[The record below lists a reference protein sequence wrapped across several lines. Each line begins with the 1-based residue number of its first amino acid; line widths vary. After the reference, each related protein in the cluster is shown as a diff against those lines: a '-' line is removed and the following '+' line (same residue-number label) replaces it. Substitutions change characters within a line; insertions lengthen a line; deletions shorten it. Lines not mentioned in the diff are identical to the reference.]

1 MVSAQY
7 ELAMLYAIIT
17 TMTTRNSAPKVSI
30 LVPIFNVEKYLRQ
43 CLDSVANQSLKDIEI
58 ICINDGST
66 DSSPEIINEYAK
78 KDPRFTVITKKNSGY
93 GDSMNKGLEKARG
106 EYIGIVES
114 DDWADV
120 DMFENLYKLAVQ
132 NDADVVK
139 SNFYFY
145 SGLGNTNK
153 KFQLV
158 NPVDSEKVINPLET
172 NSVFFPQAAIWTGLY
187 KKSFLN
193 KNSIK
198 FLPTPGASY
207 QDTGFNFKVWASAKK
222 AYLTNEA
229 YLHYRIDND
238 NSSVKS
244 KGKIFAV
251 VDEMTDMYRFAKET
265 KHFDQ
270 LRPILFQ
277 RKYEIYMWN
286 YGRLTSGAAREFIS
300 HVNKELKSDK
310 ENGLYDTTLLTR
322 KEKILFDLIAT
333 SPSLFY
339 LLKLTTGGKKF
350 LKRGV
355 KKVARTVLPAHRS
368 LHKHKMD
375 AASMTDKI
383 DNLSYHIDLIT
394 RLNKK

>member
-1 MVSAQY
+1 MPY
-7 ELAMLYAIIT
+7 GIIIT
-17 TMTTRNSAPKVSI
+17 IMTKQTTAPKVSI

-43 CLDSVANQSLKDIEI
+43 CLDSVVNQTLKDIEI

-66 DSSPEIINEYAK
+66 DSSPEIIDEYAK
-78 KDPRFTVITKKNSGY
+78 NDPRFVVITKKNSGY
-93 GDSMNKGLEKARG
+93 GDSMNRGLEKARG

-114 DDWADV
+114 DDWVDI
-120 DMFENLYKLAVQ
+120 DMFENLYDIAVE
-132 NDADVVK
+132 NDVEVVK
-139 SNFYFY
+139 SNFYFF

-158 NPVDSEKVINPLET
+158 NRVDSEKVIDPIET

-193 KNSIK
+193 KNKIT
-198 FLPTPGASY
+198 FLPTAGASF

-222 AYLTNEA
+222 AFLTNDA

-251 VDEMTDMYRFAKET
+251 VDELTEMYKFSRET
-265 KHFDQ
+265 KHFEQ
-270 LRPILFQ
+270 LKPILFQ

-286 YGRLTSGAAREFIS
+286 YGRLTSDAAREFIS
-300 HVNKELKSDK
+300 HVSKELKEDK
-310 ENGLYDTTLLTR
+310 VNGLYDTALLTR
-322 KEKILFDLIAT
+322 KEKTIFNLIET

-339 LLKLTTGGKKF
+339 LLKFTTGSKKF
-350 LKRGV
+350 LKRGA
-355 KKVARTVLPAHRS
+355 KKVARKTLPAHRS
-368 LHKHKMD
+368 LHKVNISN
-375 AASMTDKI
+375 AELTDKL
-383 DNLSYHIDLIT
+383 DNLSYHVDLLN

>member
-1 MVSAQY
+1 MIKQAAV
-7 ELAMLYAIIT
+7 
-17 TMTTRNSAPKVSI
+17 PKVSI

-43 CLDSVANQSLKDIEI
+43 CLDSVTNQSLTDIEI

-66 DSSPEIINEYAK
+66 DSSPQIIEEYAK
-78 KDPRFTVITKKNSGY
+78 NDPRFTVITKKNSGY

-106 EYIGIVES
+106 TYIGIVES
-114 DDWADV
+114 DDWVDV
-120 DMFENLYKLAVQ
+120 DMFENLYKLAVKHGV
-132 NDADVVK
+132 DVVK

-145 SGLGNTNK
+145 SGVGDTNK

-158 NPVDSEKVINPLET
+158 NRPDSEKVIDPLET

-187 KKSFLN
+187 KKSFLE

-222 AYLTNEA
+222 AYLTNDA

-251 VDEMTDMYRFAKET
+251 VDELAEMYKFAKKTE
-265 KHFDQ
+265 HFNQ
-270 LRPILFQ
+270 LKPILFQ

-300 HVNKELKSDK
+300 HVSKELKSDRK
-310 ENGLYDTTLLTR
+310 NGLYDASLLTR
-322 KEKILFDLIAT
+322 KEKILFDLITT

-339 LLKLTTGGKKF
+339 TLKFTTGSKKF
-350 LKRGV
+350 LKRGT
-355 KKVARTVLPAHRS
+355 KKAARTILPAHRA
-368 LHKHKMD
+368 LHRQKMNAIEMAD
-375 AASMTDKI
+375 RI
-383 DNLSYHIDLIT
+383 DNLSYHIDVIS
-394 RLNKK
+394 RINKK

>member
-1 MVSAQY
+1 
-7 ELAMLYAIIT
+7 
-17 TMTTRNSAPKVSI
+17 MTTQNSSPKVSI

-58 ICINDGST
+58 ICIDDGST
-66 DSSPEIINEYAK
+66 DSSLEIIQSYAR
-78 KDPRFTVITKKNSGY
+78 KDPRFIVITKKNSGY

-114 DDWADV
+114 DDWADI
-120 DMFENLYKLAVQ
+120 DMFESLYNIANKNKV
-132 NDADVVK
+132 DVVK

-145 SGLGNTNK
+145 SGLGNSNK

-158 NPVDSEKVINPLET
+158 NHVDTGKVINPLET
-172 NSVFFPQAAIWTGLY
+172 ISVFFPQAAIWTGLY

-207 QDTGFNFKVWASAKK
+207 QDTGFNFKVWASAKR

-251 VDEMTDMYRFAKET
+251 VDEMKDMYRFAKET
-265 KHFDQ
+265 KHFKQ
-270 LRPILFQ
+270 LKPILFQ

-286 YGRLTSGAAREFIS
+286 YGRLTSGAAKEFIV
-300 HVNKELKSDK
+300 HVNKELQSDK
-310 ENGLYDTTLLTR
+310 KKKLYDTSLLTK
-322 KEKILFDLIAT
+322 KEKTIFDIIAT

-339 LLKLTTGGKKF
+339 LLKFTTNTKKL

-355 KKVARTVLPAHRS
+355 KKAARTILPAHRY
-368 LHKHKMD
+368 LHIHRMD
-375 AASMTDKI
+375 NALMTDKI
-383 DNLSYHIDLIT
+383 DDLRYHIDIIN

>member
-1 MVSAQY
+1 MSKQKNIPRVS
-7 ELAMLYAIIT
+7 
-17 TMTTRNSAPKVSI
+17 V

-43 CLDSVANQSLKDIEI
+43 CLDSVASQSLKDIEI

-66 DSSPEIINEYAK
+66 DSSPQIIEEYAK
-78 KDPRFTVITKKNSGY
+78 NDPRFVVINKTNSGY
-93 GDSMNKGLEKARG
+93 GDSMNRGLEKARG

-114 DDWADV
+114 DDWVDI
-120 DMFENLYKLAVQ
+120 DMFENLYALATK

-153 KFQLV
+153 KFALV
-158 NPVDSEKVINPLET
+158 NQVDSEKIIDPIKT

-187 KKSFLN
+187 KKSFLA
-193 KNSIK
+193 KNSIS

-244 KGKIFAV
+244 KGKIFEV
-251 VDEMTDMYRFAKET
+251 TGELKEMYRFAKET
-265 KHFDQ
+265 KHFEQ
-270 LRPILFQ
+270 LKPILFQ

-286 YGRLTSGAAREFIS
+286 YGRLTSDAAREFIS
-300 HVNKELKSDK
+300 YVHKELKSDK
-310 ENGLYDTTLLTR
+310 DSGLYDTTLLTR
-322 KEKILFDLIAT
+322 KEKILFGLIAV
-333 SPSLFY
+333 SPSAFY
-339 LLKLTTGGKKF
+339 ILKIATGSKKF
-350 LKRGV
+350 AKRV
-355 KKVARTVLPAHRS
+355 AKKAARTVFPAHRS
-368 LHKHKMD
+368 LHKQQMNINV
-375 AASMTDKI
+375 MTDKI
-383 DNLSYHIDLIT
+383 DDLSYHIDLIT
-394 RLNKK
+394 RLSKK

>member
-1 MVSAQY
+1 MPKQNP
-7 ELAMLYAIIT
+7 T
-17 TMTTRNSAPKVSI
+17 PKVSI

-43 CLDSVANQSLKDIEI
+43 CLDSVVNQSLKDIEI

-66 DSSPEIINEYAK
+66 DSSPEIIQSYAK
-78 KDPRFTVITKKNSGY
+78 NDPRFVVINKSNSGY
-93 GDSMNKGLEKARG
+93 GDSMNKGLEKATG

-114 DDWADV
+114 DDWVDI
-120 DMFENLYKLAVQ
+120 DMFENLYEIAAK
-132 NDADVVK
+132 NDVDVVK

-145 SGLGNTNK
+145 SGHGHTNK

-158 NPVDSEKVINPLET
+158 NRVDSEKVINPIET

-187 KKSFLN
+187 KKSFLT
-193 KNSIK
+193 KNSIA

-207 QDTGFNFKVWASAKK
+207 QDTGFNFKVWASATK
-222 AYLTNEA
+222 AYLTNDA

-251 VDEMTDMYRFAKET
+251 VDEMTDMYRFAKKT

-270 LRPILFQ
+270 LKPILFQ

-300 HVNKELKSDK
+300 HVSKELQADK
-310 ENGLYDTTLLTR
+310 KNGLYDTTLLSR
-322 KEKILFDLIAT
+322 KEKTIFDLIAT

-339 LLKLTTGGKKF
+339 LLKFATGSKKF
-350 LKRGV
+350 LKRGT
-355 KKVARTVLPAHRS
+355 KKVARTLLPAHRS
-368 LHKHKMD
+368 LHRHQMN
-375 AASMTDKI
+375 AVEMTDKL
-383 DNLSYHIDLIT
+383 DNLSYHVDLIN

>member
-1 MVSAQY
+1 MAKQNP
-7 ELAMLYAIIT
+7 T
-17 TMTTRNSAPKVSI
+17 PKVSI
-30 LVPIFNVEKYLRQ
+30 LMPIFNVEKYLRQ
-43 CLDSVANQSLKDIEI
+43 CLDSVVKQSLKDIEI
-58 ICINDGST
+58 ICIDDGST
-66 DSSPEIINEYAK
+66 DSSPEIIQEYAK
-78 KDPRFTVITKKNSGY
+78 KDSRFVVITKTNSGY

-120 DMFENLYKLAVQ
+120 DMFENLYNLAVK
-132 NDADVVK
+132 NNVDVVK

-158 NPVDSEKVINPLET
+158 NRVDTEKVINPLET
-172 NSVFFPQAAIWTGLY
+172 ISVFFPQAAIWAGLY
-187 KKSFLN
+187 KRAFLK
-193 KNSIK
+193 KNSIT

-207 QDTGFNFKVWASAKK
+207 QDTGFNFKVWASAKR
-222 AYLTNEA
+222 AYLTNDA

-244 KGKIFAV
+244 KGKILAV
-251 VDEMTDMYRFAKET
+251 VDEMTDMYRFAKES

-270 LRPILFQ
+270 LKPILFQ

-286 YGRLTSGAAREFIS
+286 YGRLTSSAAREFIS
-300 HVNKELKSDK
+300 HISKELKSDK

-322 KEKILFDLIAT
+322 KEKILFELIAT

-339 LLKLTTGGKKF
+339 LLKITTRSKKF
-350 LKRGV
+350 FKRGA

-368 LHKHKMD
+368 LHKHRMN
-375 AASMTDKI
+375 ATEMTDKI
-383 DNLSYHIDLIT
+383 DNLSYHIDVIT

>member
-1 MVSAQY
+1 MANQHP
-7 ELAMLYAIIT
+7 T
-17 TMTTRNSAPKVSI
+17 PKVSI

-43 CLDSVANQSLKDIEI
+43 CLDSVVNQSLKDIEI

-66 DSSPEIINEYAK
+66 DSSPEIIQGYAK
-78 KDPRFTVITKKNSGY
+78 NDSRFVVINKTNSGY

-114 DDWADV
+114 DDWVDV
-120 DMFENLYKLAVQ
+120 DMFENLYDIAVK
-132 NDADVVK
+132 NDVDVVK

-145 SGLGNTNK
+145 SGTGDTNK

-158 NPVDSEKVINPLET
+158 NRIDSEKVINPIET

-187 KKSFLN
+187 KRSFLT
-193 KNSIK
+193 KNSIA

-207 QDTGFNFKVWASAKK
+207 QDTGFNFKVWASATK
-222 AYLTNEA
+222 AYLTNDA

-251 VDEMTDMYRFAKET
+251 VDEMTDMYKFAKNT

-270 LRPILFQ
+270 LKPILFQ

-286 YGRLTSGAAREFIS
+286 YGRLTSDAAREFIS
-300 HVNKELKSDK
+300 HVSKELKTDK
-310 ENGLYDTTLLTR
+310 TNELYDTTLLSR
-322 KEKILFDLIAT
+322 KEKTIFDLIVT

-339 LLKLTTGGKKF
+339 LLKFTTGSKKF
-350 LKRGV
+350 LKRGT
-355 KKVARTVLPAHRS
+355 KKVARTVLPAHRA
-368 LHKHKMD
+368 LHRHQMS
-375 AASMTDKI
+375 AVEQTDKI
-383 DNLSYHIDLIT
+383 DNLSYHVDLIN

>member
-1 MVSAQY
+1 MARQNF
-7 ELAMLYAIIT
+7 T
-17 TMTTRNSAPKVSI
+17 PKVSI

-43 CLDSVANQSLKDIEI
+43 CLDSVVNQSLKDIEI

-66 DSSPEIINEYAK
+66 DSSPEIIKEYAK
-78 KDPRFTVITKKNSGY
+78 SDPRFVVINKTNSGY
-93 GDSMNKGLEKARG
+93 GDSMNKGLEKANG

-114 DDWADV
+114 DDWVDV
-120 DMFENLYKLAVQ
+120 DMFENLYDIAVK
-132 NDADVVK
+132 NNVEVVK

-145 SGLGNTNK
+145 SGLGDTNK

-158 NPVDSEKVINPLET
+158 NRVDSDKVINPIET

-187 KKSFLN
+187 KKSFLDN
-193 KNSIK
+193 NAIT

-207 QDTGFNFKVWASAKK
+207 QDTGFNFKVWASATK
-222 AYLTNEA
+222 AYLTNDA

-251 VDEMTDMYRFAKET
+251 VDELTDMYRFAKET

-270 LRPILFQ
+270 LIPILFQ

-286 YGRLTSGAAREFIS
+286 YGRLTSDAAREFIS

-322 KEKILFDLIAT
+322 KEKTIFDLIVT
-333 SPSLFY
+333 SPNLFY
-339 LLKLTTGGKKF
+339 LLKLTTGSKKF
-350 LKRGV
+350 LKRGA
-355 KKVARTVLPAHRS
+355 KKAARTVSPAHRS
-368 LHKHKMD
+368 LHKHQMH
-375 AASMTDKI
+375 AAEMTDKI
-383 DNLSYHIDLIT
+383 DNLSYHIDVLT

>member
-1 MVSAQY
+1 
-7 ELAMLYAIIT
+7 
-17 TMTTRNSAPKVSI
+17 
-30 LVPIFNVEKYLRQ
+30 
-43 CLDSVANQSLKDIEI
+43 
-58 ICINDGST
+58 
-66 DSSPEIINEYAK
+66 
-78 KDPRFTVITKKNSGY
+78 
-93 GDSMNKGLEKARG
+93 MNKGLEKARG

-120 DMFENLYKLAVQ
+120 DMFENLYNIAAKNNV
-132 NDADVVK
+132 DVVK

-145 SGLGNTNK
+145 SGTGNTSK

-158 NPVDSEKVINPLET
+158 NRVDSEKVINPLET
-172 NSVFFPQAAIWTGLY
+172 NSVFFPRAAIWTGLY
-187 KKSFLN
+187 KKTFLD
-193 KNSIK
+193 KNSIR

-207 QDTGFNFKVWASAKK
+207 QDTGFGFKVWASAKK

-265 KHFDQ
+265 KHFEQ
-270 LRPILFQ
+270 LKPILFQ

-286 YGRLTSGAAREFIS
+286 YGRLTSGAAREFIA
-300 HVNKELKSDK
+300 HVNKELQSDK
-310 ENGLYDTTLLTR
+310 KKKLYDKTLLTR
-322 KEKILFDLIAT
+322 KEKTLFNIIAA
-333 SPSLFY
+333 SPTLFY
-339 LLKLTTGGKKF
+339 LLKLTTDTKK
-350 LKRGV
+350 LLGRVV
-355 KKVARTVLPAHRS
+355 KKTTRTVFPAHRS
-368 LHKHKMD
+368 LHKQEMD

-383 DNLSYHIDLIT
+383 DDLSYHIDIIT

>member
-1 MVSAQY
+1 MAKQNF
-7 ELAMLYAIIT
+7 T
-17 TMTTRNSAPKVSI
+17 PKVSI

-43 CLDSVANQSLKDIEI
+43 CLDSVVNQSLKDIEI

-66 DSSPEIINEYAK
+66 DSSPEIIKEYAK
-78 KDPRFTVITKKNSGY
+78 NDPRFVVINKTNSGY
-93 GDSMNKGLEKARG
+93 GDSMNKGLEKASG

-114 DDWADV
+114 DDWVDV
-120 DMFENLYKLAVQ
+120 DMFENLYNIAVQ
-132 NDADVVK
+132 NDVEVVK

-158 NPVDSEKVINPLET
+158 NRVDSEKVINPLET
-172 NSVFFPQAAIWTGLY
+172 ISVFFPQAAIWTGLY

-193 KNSIK
+193 KNAIT

-207 QDTGFNFKVWASAKK
+207 QDTGFNFKVWASANK
-222 AYLTNEA
+222 AYLTNDA

-251 VDEMTDMYRFAKET
+251 VDELTDMYRFAKET

-270 LRPILFQ
+270 LKPILFQ

-286 YGRLTSGAAREFIS
+286 YGRLTSDAAREFIS

-310 ENGLYDTTLLTR
+310 KNGLYDTTLLTR
-322 KEKILFDLIAT
+322 KEKTIFNLIAT

-339 LLKLTTGGKKF
+339 LLKLTTGSKKL

-355 KKVARTVLPAHRS
+355 KKMARTTLPAYRA
-368 LHKHKMD
+368 LHKYQVN
-375 AASMTDKI
+375 AAEMTDKI
-383 DNLSYHIDLIT
+383 DNLSYHIDVIN